1 MRVNIILITLIV
13 MVGVFVARYADKTLA
28 PNGRAENGEGGT
40 ATRSSSVT
48 TIPDPSIDPSQY
60 GQQSGQQPNKLP
72 EVIRMSPTSKA
83 VTLRGDARGHFKV
96 DARVDGRHLEFLV
109 DTGASAVAMRA
120 SDAARLN
127 IHPSESEYTVKTQ
140 TANGIGYA
148 ALARVNAI
156 EIENIVVRDVMIYI
170 HPDKLL
176 SENLL
181 GMTFL
186 SRIRFT
192 YDRGK
197 LILDQ

>member
-1 MRVNIILITLIV
+1 MRTNIIVVAVLV
-13 MVGVFVARYADKTLA
+13 AVGVYVARFADKAVA
-28 PNGRAENGEGGT
+28 PAGRNDSGGVGT
-40 ATRSSSVT
+40 TTHSSSVT
-48 TIPDPSIDPSQY
+48 TIPAPSAQIEQSASAASQ
-60 GQQSGQQPNKLP
+60 NRLP
-72 EVIRMSPTSKA
+72 EIVRLSPASKA
-83 VTLRGDARGHFKV
+83 VTLRSDKLGHFKV
-96 DARVDGRHLEFLV
+96 EARVDGRHLDFLV
-109 DTGASAVAMRA
+109 DTGASAVALRE

-127 IHPSESEYTVKTQ
+127 IHPRESDYKVKTQ

-148 ALARVNAI
+148 AIARINVI
-156 EIENIVVRDVMIYI
+156 EIENIVVRDVVAFV